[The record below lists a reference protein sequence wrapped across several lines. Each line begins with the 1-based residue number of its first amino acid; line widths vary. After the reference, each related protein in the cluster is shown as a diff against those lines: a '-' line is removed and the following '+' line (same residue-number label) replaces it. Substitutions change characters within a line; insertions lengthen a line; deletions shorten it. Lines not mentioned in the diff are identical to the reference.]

1 MTMYSFENILQGGDP
16 DAVIA
21 FDGHHS
27 YRRAAWLQDIAA
39 LTAVLQSRK
48 ETRWLLVHDNSY
60 RFSIGLFALLAAG
73 KQVVLPPNVQSGT
86 LASLGDLPVLSP
98 DPIAIDETARCEH
111 LNLLPLDLERLTIT
125 VLTSGSTGEAKA
137 ICKPLRCFAEEL
149 RVLEQQWG
157 AQLGKAAV
165 LATVSH
171 QHIYGLLFRLLWP
184 LCAGR
189 PFAAETALYPETLV
203 ASIRQWPRSVLVS
216 SPAQLQRFPPALDV
230 AAMASQ
236 VAAIFSS
243 GGPLPFAV
251 AQQWRAQLGQWP
263 LEVFG
268 SSESGGVAW
277 REQQVANEP
286 WQPLPTVQLQ
296 LQGGDLLAVRSPFTG
311 ETDWLLLADR
321 AELLPDGRFHLL
333 GRADTIIKVSE
344 KRLSLTAMERV
355 LSELPVVAMARIVPL
370 QGDSGRLGA
379 AVILTVEGA
388 AFLASEGK
396 RSLVDRLRA
405 HLLAHF
411 ERVLLPRKWRFLA
424 ELPQNA
430 QGKTT
435 MADLQ
440 QLFCDET
447 VERKSDQPQ
456 VIVSNEQQRVV
467 QWHFAS
473 GSQRFAGHFPDL
485 PILPGVVQF
494 DLAVRQCADWYPLSS
509 FRRIDKLKFQEPIVP
524 GDTVTLSLEHNGNGQ
539 VTFSYRLGQQ
549 PLSSG
554 RILFGDG

>member
-1 MTMYSFENILQGGDP
+1 MTVYSFETLLQGGDP
-16 DAVIA
+16 DAVVA
-21 FDGHHS
+21 FDS
-27 YRRAAWLQDIAA
+27 NQCYRRAAWLQDIAA
-39 LTAVLQSRK
+39 LTAVLQQRSDM
-48 ETRWLLVHDNSY
+48 RWLLVHDNSY

-73 KQVVLPPNVQSGT
+73 KQVVLPPNAQPGT
-86 LASLGDLPVLSP
+86 LASLRDLPVLSP
-98 DPIAIDETARCEH
+98 DAIAIDETVRCKKPD
-111 LNLLPLDLERLTIT
+111 LLPLDLDRLTIT
-125 VLTSGSTGEAKA
+125 VLTSGSTGEAKS
-137 ICKPLRCFAEEL
+137 ICKPLRCYAEEL
-149 RVLEQQWG
+149 CVLEQQWG
-157 AQLGKAAV
+157 AQLGNAV
-165 LATVSH
+165 VQATVSH

-189 PFAAETALYPETLV
+189 PLAAETALYPETLV
-203 ASIRQWPRSVLVS
+203 ANIQQWQRSVLVC
-216 SPAQLQRFPPALDV
+216 SPAQLQRFPTALD
-230 AAMASQ
+230 MAVNAPR

-277 REQQVANEP
+277 REQRAVNEP
-286 WQPLPTVQLQ
+286 WLPLPAVQLQ
-296 LQGGDLLAVRSPFTG
+296 LQEGDLLAVQSPFTG
-311 ETDWLLLADR
+311 ETGWLPLADR

-333 GRADTIIKVSE
+333 GRADTIIKVNE
-344 KRLSLTAMERV
+344 KRLSLTAMER
-355 LSELPVVAMARIVPL
+355 ELGALPLVEIARIVPL
-370 QGDSGRLGA
+370 QGNSSRLGV
-379 AVILTVEGA
+379 AVILSGEGKA
-388 AFLASEGK
+388 CLASEGK
-396 RSLVDRLRA
+396 RSLVDRLRT

-424 ELPQNA
+424 ELPQNG

-440 QLFCDET
+440 QLFCDEAL
-447 VERKSDQPQ
+447 ESDPDQPQ
-456 VIVSNEQQRVV
+456 VMVSNARQRVV

-473 GSQRFAGHFPDL
+473 NSQRFAGHFPDL

-494 DLAVRQCADWYPLSS
+494 DLAVRQCADWYPLSG

-539 VTFSYRLGQQ
+539 VSFSYRLGQQ
-549 PLSSG
+549 ALSTG
-554 RILFGDG
+554 RILFCDD